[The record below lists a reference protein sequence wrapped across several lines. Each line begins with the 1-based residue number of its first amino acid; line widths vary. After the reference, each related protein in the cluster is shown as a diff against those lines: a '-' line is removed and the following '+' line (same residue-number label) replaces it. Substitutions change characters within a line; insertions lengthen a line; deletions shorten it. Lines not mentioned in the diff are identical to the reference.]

1 MENVLLVIHLLV
13 ALALVVV
20 ILLQRSEGG
29 ALGGLG
35 GGGGAAGFVTARGAG
50 NILTRATSILAT
62 IFILTSLSLSIIA
75 QPRATAQKKSILD
88 AAPKAEQSVPAPD
101 AAPMAPISAE

>member
-13 ALALVVV
+13 ALSLVVV

-35 GGGGAAGFVTARGAG
+35 GGGGASGFVTARGAG
-50 NILTRATSILAT
+50 NILTRTTSILAT
-62 IFILTSLSLSIIA
+62 IFIVTSLSLSIIA
-75 QPRATAQKKSILD
+75 QPSSTTKKQSILD
-88 AAPKAEQSVPAPD
+88 SVEKTQESKPADNSPS
-101 AAPMAPISAE
+101 APISAE